1 MHRPR
6 VLKVCGI
13 TRREDAMEAV
23 RLGATRLGFV
33 LAPSPREVDLDRV
46 CSIVQYVPDHVRIV
60 GVFVNPTLEEIDSA
74 FERMA
79 IHTVQ
84 LHGDETPE
92 FCSSLAYPWY
102 KAIRAQTPGDL
113 DAINEYTCDEVLI
126 EGRHP
131 GQYGGTGLPMPEEV
145 LEAALQIESKR
156 VILAGGLGPTT
167 VKHVYD
173 VARRVGR
180 PIQGL
185 DASSQ
190 LESAPGIKDHHLM
203 ERFFTRIMYQTDA
216 GSWTS

>member
-6 VLKVCGI
+6 VLKICGI

-33 LAPSPREVDLDRV
+33 LAPSPRQVDLDRV

-60 GVFVNPTLEEIDSA
+60 GVFVNPSPDEIEEA

-79 IHTVQ
+79 IHSVQ

-92 FCSSLAYPWY
+92 FCHSLSRPWY
-102 KAIRAQTPGDL
+102 KAIRAETPDDL
-113 DAINEYTCDEVLI
+113 AAVDDFACEEVLI

-131 GQYGGTGLPMPEEV
+131 EHYGGTGIPMPEDV

-156 VILAGGLGPTT
+156 VILAGGLGPAT
-167 VKHVYD
+167 VRQVYG
-173 VARRVGR
+173 VAQRLGR

-185 DASSQ
+185 DASSK
-190 LESAPGIKDHHLM
+190 LESAPGIKDHGQM
-203 ERFFTRIMYQTDA
+203 ERFFTRIMYQTD
-216 GSWTS
+216 GTWGG